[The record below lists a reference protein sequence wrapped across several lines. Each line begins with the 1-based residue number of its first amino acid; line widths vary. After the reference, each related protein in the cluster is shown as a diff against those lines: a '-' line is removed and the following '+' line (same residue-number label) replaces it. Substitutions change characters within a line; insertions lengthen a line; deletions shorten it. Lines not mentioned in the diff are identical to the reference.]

1 MKIESYVDKEYE
13 DSILNDLFQEDQ
25 SLWFSRAFYMI
36 RVLHIRVFKYSL
48 EKNIEF
54 NLNFE
59 EIMNNYLEI
68 DKSNLLS
75 KIEKE
80 EIENFLNTLSYFNIE
95 DFKNDKKINK
105 QGTEQYDD
113 LIYIFREDLKN
124 KYYQKLC
131 EKTLMN
137 F

>member
-1 MKIESYVDKEYE
+1 MKIENYVDKEYE
-13 DSILNDLFQEDQ
+13 DSILDDLFHEDQ
-25 SLWFSRAFYMI
+25 SLWFSRAFFMI
-36 RVLHIRVFKYSL
+36 RVLHIRVFKYLL

-59 EIMNNYLEI
+59 DIMNHYLEI
-68 DKSNLLS
+68 DKSHLLS
-75 KIEKE
+75 KKEKE

-95 DFKNDKKINK
+95 DFKNDKKINN
-105 QGTEQYDD
+105 QCIEQYDY
-113 LIYIFREDLKN
+113 LIDIFREDLKN

-131 EKTLMN
+131 ENNLMN

>member
-1 MKIESYVDKEYE
+1 MKIENYVDKEYE
-13 DSILNDLFQEDQ
+13 DSILDDLFHEDQ
-25 SLWFSRAFYMI
+25 SLWFSRAFFMI
-36 RVLHIRVFKYSL
+36 RVLHIRVFKYLL

-59 EIMNNYLEI
+59 DIMNHYLEI
-68 DKSNLLS
+68 DKSHLLS
-75 KIEKE
+75 KKEKE

-95 DFKNDKKINK
+95 DFKNDKKINN
-105 QGTEQYDD
+105 QCIEQYDH
-113 LIYIFREDLKN
+113 LIDIFSEDLKN

-131 EKTLMN
+131 ENNLMK

>member
-1 MKIESYVDKEYE
+1 MKIENYVDKEYE
-13 DSILNDLFQEDQ
+13 DSILNDLFHEEQ

-36 RVLHIRVFKYSL
+36 RVLHIRIFKYSL

-59 EIMNNYLEI
+59 EIMNHYLEI
-68 DKSNLLS
+68 DKINLLS
-75 KIEKE
+75 RKEKE

-113 LIYIFREDLKN
+113 LIYIFREDLMN